1 MPRQSKIVKRD
12 SVKKKLVK
20 RVSEKRKPSMIQE
33 FHDMPDQPVDK
44 AKNRLRKEKNKPAPA
59 SLDVKQIKGVR
70 VEWFDDRFY
79 RVDVPANLDE
89 SYFKNIPPQYI
100 EHVKE
105 HSVIEVFLPSF
116 TTIYGNTE
124 PMPFI
129 PKWRGKVGN
138 LEADIISEVA
148 KQKGSNIHN
157 AVDLL
162 LKGHAIVFVNLKTNN
177 VTDSEIK
184 EFRKKHKRPVH
195 ILYSQEEM
203 IQVTR
208 YKRILDLIK
217 PIVVDSEQHLFN
229 FKECYAGTRDQKW
242 LIEKDIAVKVTKKTT
257 IELKAGMYVV
267 DLKTGKHF
275 DDKYAST
282 QLSAY
287 AEADPET
294 DKIVGGIGI
303 DLNNDRSSG
312 VDGFKLMVKTRE
324 ELAPYFEHFKDLKR
338 IFFFSNPARPKKYEL
353 PLVITY
359 DRKRGKK

>member
-1 MPRQSKIVKRD
+1 MAKKSKIIKRD
-12 SVKKKLVK
+12 SVKKKLIK
-20 RVSEKRKPSMIQE
+20 RVSARKPSTME
-33 FHDMPDQPVDK
+33 KFHKMPAQPVENK
-44 AKNRLRKEKNKPAPA
+44 KKIRKTVKNEPAK
-59 SLDVKQIKGVR
+59 LDLKQIKGVR

-79 RVDVPANLDE
+79 RVDVPVNLDE
-89 SYFKNIPPQYI
+89 SYLENIPANYI
-100 EHVKE
+100 ERYHDHLE
-105 HSVIEVFLPSF
+105 IFLPSF

-162 LKGHAIVFVNLKTNN
+162 LKGHAIIFMNLKTNN
-177 VTDSEIK
+177 VSEAEIK
-184 EFRKKHKRPVH
+184 EFKKKHKRPVH
-195 ILYSQEEM
+195 VLYSQEEM

-217 PIVVDSEQHLFN
+217 PVVIDSEQHLFN

-242 LIEKDIAVKVTKKTT
+242 LIENDVILKITSRTT
-257 IELKAGMYVV
+257 IEIKAGMYIV

-275 DDKYAST
+275 DEKYAST
-282 QLSAY
+282 QLAAY
-287 AEADPET
+287 AEADPESE
-294 DKIVGGIGI
+294 KIIGAIGI
-303 DLNNDRSSG
+303 DLNNERSAG
-312 VDGFKLMVKTRE
+312 IDGFKLMVKSRE
-324 ELAPYFEHFKDLKR
+324 ELTPYFEHFRDLKR
-338 IFFFSNPARPKKYEL
+338 IFFFDNPARPKKFEL

-359 DRKRGKK
+359 DRKGNK